1 MLAAASKGRSCHCLA
16 KKLPFSCS
24 VLSSLLLLLL
34 YVVQGPADVLSNLDL
49 TSRQAM
55 DRFTQHVQHCTH
67 CKAALAR
74 TQAIAKAALATAAG
88 CLAVACLAASARATA
103 ALAPSA
109 VPAWLVAAAGAGCQ
123 TFGLAAPLLL
133 LGLVAVGVHIAAKKI
148 EQLFFYR
155 EFTRPAF

>member
-1 MLAAASKGRSCHCLA
+1 VFQGA
-16 KKLPFSCS
+16 K
-24 VLSSLLLLLL
+24 
-34 YVVQGPADVLSNLDL
+34 AVLSNLDI
-49 TSRQAM
+49 TSQQAM

-74 TQAIAKAALATAAG
+74 TQSTANAALAAAVG

-103 ALAPSA
+103 ALAPA
-109 VPAWLVAAAGAGCQ
+109 AMPAWLVAAAGAGCQ

-133 LGLVAVGVHIAAKKI
+133 LGLAAVAVHIVAKKV
-148 EQLFFYR
+148 EQLFYYR